1 MKECHQKKRLR
12 DAKKGIGRTQ
22 LKGQARIALVGNPN
36 VGKSVLFG
44 ILTGKYATVSNYPGT
59 TVEVSRGICS
69 GIDGTTEV
77 IDTPGAYS
85 LIPRSEDE
93 RVARDILLEDGE
105 RVVIQVADAKNL
117 RRSLLMTTQLAEM
130 NQKIVLDLNMWDE
143 TLDRGINIDTNALK
157 KTFGIPVIKTV
168 ATQKKGI
175 KALIHAVK
183 SANVPDIKIDYNQEI
198 EDGITEIR
206 NIFKVNAIT
215 ENRSI
220 ALMLLSG
227 DETIEEYL
235 SDKLDR
241 RSLENIKTIRDDVQK
256 RFNEPLSYIINKKR
270 ATFIDYILKDILK
283 PLSRRS
289 ESNPI
294 LRNLFFFL
302 IMPFISFLIGF
313 KLMGLILFIMSR
325 FVAIDN
331 TTLLRLNLL
340 VGGAAIAG
348 ICGYLYKK
356 KLGSGLTIAEVL
368 GGLTMHPI
376 IAFPILIVILWL
388 IYKIVGVFGAGT
400 CVDFIESKI
409 FGDAVNPSEGFSLYL
424 FLPFTEWRYDIA
436 HINFQ
441 GINYYLGLL
450 LDKVIRRDNILYE
463 LLLNGQSGLI
473 QVGLTYSVAIVFPI
487 VGFFFLVFGLLEDS
501 GYLPRLAI
509 IVDRI
514 FKKIGLNGKAVLPMV
529 LGLGCA
535 AMATLTT
542 RILETKKE
550 RTIAILLLALAVPCS
565 AQLGVIA
572 SVLSKVSGMFFFL
585 YSLIIFS
592 QFLFVG
598 YLSSK
603 VLKGTPPDFMI
614 EIPPFRFPK
623 FSNVIIKTVYR
634 IQWFMKEAVPLFLLG
649 TFILFIIDKLGLL
662 RLLQRLGEPIVKGIL
677 GLPVDTTQGFILGF
691 LRRDYGAVSIFKG
704 LERASGPD
712 GSIDPG
718 QLLVSL
724 VVITL
729 FVPCLANFFVM
740 LKEQGTKNAFLMLA
754 FIFPFAIMVGGILRL
769 ILLLVHL

>member
-1 MKECHQKKRLR
+1 MRECASKKGLT
-12 DAKKGIGRTQ
+12 DLKKGIKKAQ
-22 LKGQARIALVGNPN
+22 LKGQAQIALVGNPN

-44 ILTGKYATVSNYPGT
+44 LLTGKYVTVSNYPGT
-59 TVEVSRGICS
+59 TVEVSRGICR
-69 GIDGTTEV
+69 GINRITEV

-85 LIPRSEDE
+85 LIPRSKDE
-93 RVARDILLEDGE
+93 RVARDILLEE
-105 RVVIQVADAKNL
+105 RERMVIQVVDAKNL
-117 RRSLLMTTQLAEM
+117 RRSLIITTQLAEM
-130 NQKIVLDLNMWDE
+130 NQKMVLDLNMWDE
-143 TLDRGINIDTNALK
+143 SLDRGINIDTNGLK
-157 KTFGIPVIKTV
+157 NILGVPVVKTV

-175 KALIHAVK
+175 NALIHSVR
-183 SANVPDIKIDYNQEI
+183 SAIVPNIKINYNHEI
-198 EDGITEIR
+198 EEGITEIEG
-206 NIFKVNAIT
+206 IFKANAFA
-215 ENRSI
+215 ENRGI

-227 DETIEEYL
+227 DEAIEEYL
-235 SDKLDR
+235 SDKLDME
-241 RSLENIKTIRDDVQK
+241 SLEKIKVVRDNVQK

-270 ATFIDYILKDILK
+270 STFIDDLLKDLLK

-289 ESNPI
+289 ESNQI
-294 LRNLFFFL
+294 LRSLFFFL

-313 KLMGLILFIMSR
+313 KLMGLIQFIMNR
-325 FVAIDN
+325 FFTMDK
-331 TTLLRLNLL
+331 TTLLMLNLL
-340 VGGAAIAG
+340 AGGASVIG

-356 KLGSGLTIAEVL
+356 KLRSGLTIAEAL
-368 GGLTMHPI
+368 GGLTMHPV

-409 FGDAVNPSEGFSLYL
+409 FGDAVNPSGGFDLYL
-424 FLPFTEWRYDIA
+424 FLPFTRLRYDIA

-450 LDKVIRRDNILYE
+450 LDTIMGRDNLLYE
-463 LLLNGQSGLI
+463 LLLSGQSGLI

-509 IVDRI
+509 MVDHI
-514 FKKIGLNGKAVLPMV
+514 FKKIGLNGRAVLPMV

-535 AMATLTT
+535 TMATLTT
-542 RILETKKE
+542 RILDTKKE

-572 SVLSKVSGMFFFL
+572 SVLSRVSGMFFFL

-598 YLSSK
+598 YLSSR
-603 VLKGTPPDFMI
+603 VLKGTPPDFMM

-623 FSNVIIKTVYR
+623 FSNVIVKTVYR

-649 TFILFIIDKLGLL
+649 TFILFIVDKLGLL
-662 RLLQRLGEPIVKGIL
+662 TLLQKLGEPIVTGIL

-704 LERASGPD
+704 LERASGPG

-740 LKEQGTKNAFLMLA
+740 LKEQGIKNAFLMVA
-754 FIFPFAIMVGGILRL
+754 FIFPFAITVGGILRM
-769 ILLLVHL
+769 ILRLVHL